1 MIYQVMPN
9 LSAEEYA
16 ELKADIQLRGV
27 MVPIEFDEKGNVLD
41 GHHRLQ
47 ICGELGIT
55 DYPKVIRAGMTEQE
69 KYTHA
74 RKLNMA
80 RRHLTQEQKRGLI
93 REQLKETPEKSDRQ
107 IAKDLGVSN
116 KTVSSQRKDMVQKN
130 ELCNLHSSIG
140 ADGKERPRQVERKP
154 VSVFNP
160 TAREAKSLQNPEV
173 VERIA
178 ETNAKPLTAAKQI
191 QREHKAEKKAFTL
204 EKKIP
209 DGMCKLIC
217 ADIKSGLNSI
227 ENGSIDYI
235 ITDPPY
241 PQEYIPLYSDLS
253 KIAARVLKPDGSLI
267 VMIGQSYL
275 PEVIQRLS
283 EHMTY
288 HWCMAYLTPG
298 GQSPQLFH
306 KRVNT
311 FWKPV
316 LWFKKGDYNGDYI
329 GDVLK
334 SPTNDNDKR
343 FHEWG
348 QSLGGMRDIIER
360 FTNPNDL
367 ILDPFLG
374 GGTTGVAAVT
384 IGRRFIGV
392 DIDLQNVAKSD
403 QRIKEEYALCVK

>member
-47 ICGELGIT
+47 ICGELGIS

-80 RRHLTQEQKRGLI
+80 RRHLTQEQKRRLI
-93 REQLKETPEKSDRQ
+93 REQLKETPESSDRQ
-107 IAKDLGVSN
+107 IAKALGVSD
-116 KTVSSQRKDMVQKN
+116 KTVGSQRK
-130 ELCNLHSSIG
+130 ELESCAEIPHVVKSVDTLG
-140 ADGKERPRQVERKP
+140 REQPRERKP

-160 TAREAKSLQNPEV
+160 TAREAKSLQNPKV

-191 QREHKAEKKAFTL
+191 QREHKAEKKAFSL

-217 ADIKSGLNSI
+217 ADIKGGLNSI

-241 PQEYIPLYSDLS
+241 PQEYIPLCSDLS
-253 KIAARVLKPDGSLI
+253 KVAARVLKPGGSLI

-384 IGRRFIGV
+384 MGRRFIGADV
-392 DIDLQNVAKSD
+392 DLQNVAKSD